1 MQVLGFVEF
10 VWLASVFLACLRSA
24 GLVQGVGLAWGLLG
38 LLRLLG
44 FLGVSWACFSLLS
57 FLGSVGFFGY
67 GAGARTRAL
76 ETCISQASQIATHS
90 GCRSCFGFKMRLQF
104 SQIYGPSRGAAFGS
118 LFWGCFI
125 VWYKE
130 VPFLGSPSG
139 LQNGARSRPRIH
151 VFFGPKEEPQTQL
164 VVISCSWVL
173 LWFGVPCFGAL
184 KFLIWET
191 PRSFMYGSLRSMLNS
206 CHNGLGQH

>member
-1 MQVLGFVEF
+1 M
-10 VWLASVFLACLRSA
+10 AA
-24 GLVQGVGLAWGLLG
+24 GL
-38 LLRLLG
+38 
-44 FLGVSWACFSLLS
+44 
-57 FLGSVGFFGY
+57 
-67 GAGARTRAL
+67 AL
-76 ETCISQASQIATHS
+76 
-90 GCRSCFGFKMRLQF
+90 GFKMRLQF
-104 SQIYGPSRGAAFGS
+104 EQIYGPSRGAAFGS

-139 LQNGARSRPRIH
+139 LQNGARSSPRIH

-184 KFLIWET
+184 RVGE
-191 PRSFMYGSLRSMLNS
+191 SSSY
-206 CHNGLGQH
+206 LGDPQKLHVWQSEKHV